1 MSDEAQSPPSDND
14 IIARLMALEP
24 EETQEPEE
32 QPESP
37 EPAEEQD
44 TEPVDSEEPAE
55 TEAEEES
62 EGEPEES
69 EDFLELQYNG
79 APEKVNRERAQTLAQ
94 QGLFY
99 ERNQAQAEQH
109 WTQAKEVA
117 QQVVQQLQAVPELR
131 EAEAAV
137 ALYERALN
145 SIDLGEMQ
153 QLATEDPAKYL
164 SKLAEYN
171 TLSRRAQEAKAK
183 LGEVSKQVQE
193 SMNKYQAETLQRE
206 RDALLKAVPDWRD
219 GKKFDQAKS
228 RILAYMAER
237 GFSEKELS
245 SLMDHR
251 ALLVAYDAARFRES
265 QKALKAS
272 AKQLGQKPKVAKP
285 GASVGKAEANDEAT
299 KALRQQLKKTG
310 RVEDAAKLFERF
322 G

>member
-37 EPAEEQD
+37 EPTEEQD

-55 TEAEEES
+55 TEAEEEP

-79 APEKVNRERAQTLAQ
+79 APEKVTRERAQTLAQ

-310 RVEDAAKLFERF
+310 RLEDAAKLFERF

>member
-1 MSDEAQSPPSDND
+1 MSDEAQSPSSDDD
-14 IIARLMALEP
+14 IVSRLLMALEP
-24 EETQEPEE
+24 DDAPEE

-55 TEAEEES
+55 TEAEEEP

-79 APEKVNRERAQTLAQ
+79 APEKVTRERAQTLAQ

-237 GFSEKELS
+237 GFSQQELA

-310 RVEDAAKLFERF
+310 RLEDAAKLFERF

>member
-1 MSDEAQSPPSDND
+1 MSDETQSPPSDND

-37 EPAEEQD
+37 EPTEEQD

-55 TEAEEES
+55 TEAEEEPK
-62 EGEPEES
+62 GEPEES

-79 APEKVNRERAQTLAQ
+79 ALEKVNRERAQTLAQ

-117 QQVVQQLQAVPELR
+117 QQVVQQLQAAPELR

-171 TLSRRAQEAKAK
+171 TLNRRAQEAKAK
-183 LGEVSKQVQE
+183 LGEVSQKVQE

-237 GFSEKELS
+237 GFSQQELS

-310 RVEDAAKLFERF
+310 RLEDAAKLFERF